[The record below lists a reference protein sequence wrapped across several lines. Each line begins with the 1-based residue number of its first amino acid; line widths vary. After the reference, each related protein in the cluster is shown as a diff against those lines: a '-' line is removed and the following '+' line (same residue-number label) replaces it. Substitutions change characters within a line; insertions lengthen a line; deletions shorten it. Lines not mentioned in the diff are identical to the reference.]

1 MGQLIRVSLSAVVA
15 LALGVPFLV
24 IASVSA
30 VTAAATDA
38 GPVTLGSGVPE
49 EYRAD
54 VLAASERC
62 PRMSPVVLAAQ
73 LAVESGWNPRAVSPA
88 GAQGLAQFMPATW
101 RTWGGDLDEDG
112 IASPFDS
119 GDAIRA
125 QADYLCQVLDMVLDH
140 HLGDGDPVTIV
151 SRALAAYNAGPGAVL
166 RYRGMPPYAETT
178 SYVDRIWALATSPE
192 YALRLVDTAGGA
204 TANLPAGGVDAMLP
218 NGYRNG
224 RTSDQAVRWALSQV
238 GVWRDA
244 GYCLRFVGRYAYE
257 RPWDGASINRAHQ
270 VWDNAPATL
279 RRPRDFS
286 PPRGAIVLWSSAI
299 GGGAGHIG
307 ISLGD
312 GQMVTTTRGAVA
324 IDRIVGFAD
333 HTYLGWMPPYFR
345 STAAR

>member
-1 MGQLIRVSLSAVVA
+1 MGQLIRVSLSAVMT

-24 IASVSA
+24 IASVAA

-62 PRMSPVVLAAQ
+62 PRISPVVLAAQ
-73 LAVESGWNPRAVSPA
+73 LAVESDWNPRAVSPA

-112 IASPFDS
+112 TASPFDP

-125 QADYLCQVLDMVLDH
+125 QADYLCHVLDIVLDH
-140 HLGDGDPVTIV
+140 HLGDGDSVTIV
-151 SRALAAYNAGPGAVL
+151 SLALAAYNAGPGAVL
-166 RYRGMPPYAETT
+166 HYGGTPPYAETT
-178 SYVDRIWALATSPE
+178 TYVDRIRALATSTE
-192 YALRLVDTAGGA
+192 YALRLVDEPGSGA
-204 TANLPAGGVDAMLP
+204 TAERPAGGVDAMLP

-224 RTSDQAVRWALSQV
+224 RTSDQALRWALSQV

-244 GYCLRFVGRYAYE
+244 GYCLRFVGRYAYQ

-270 VWDNAPATL
+270 VWDNAPASL

-286 PPRGAIVLWSSAI
+286 PPRGAIVLWSAAI
-299 GGGAGHIG
+299 GGGAGHIA

-312 GQMVTTTRGAVA
+312 GRMVTTTRGAVA
-324 IDRIVGFAD
+324 VTGLRGFAD
-333 HTYLGWMPPYFR
+333 HAYLGWMPPDFR
-345 STAAR
+345 SQ